1 MKTHLTC
8 HHRWFALGIIV
19 AGLVLSTLAPAHGG
33 ESILFSREKP
43 KAAPEKGS
51 LVPREGLDG
60 RNRLGP
66 ITPFDIDLPN
76 QPQSRS
82 RNAQK
87 DRKQKA
93 AELEKK
99 NWMVYSPGELQ
110 EREEENTAF
119 GIRDLELEKDDGT
132 GEGFFAPKDDDKGR
146 PRPPSQSN
154 RPAAPNSKQSG
165 EDASKNP
172 GDDNSSKQ
180 ESQKQKDAKLTDSS
194 LKSLLPKGN
203 DTRLNLG
210 SAKAGTAPGG
220 EAGDSSGLR
229 SLLSGSANDRTV
241 GQPVRPQTDADVRF
255 SPGSITA
262 LKPSGLDSLA
272 SGNSWRTDASSKPG
286 APAFTPP
293 TTRRAD
299 DFGGTLNNTAGRG
312 PVGSST
318 IPSSSDQNFGR
329 NLNPYN
335 INAPSL
341 NNPAYQRPT
350 PGGTFGVPSPF
361 PQQQQPSAL
370 QRTTRE
376 TFTIPSR

>member
-19 AGLVLSTLAPAHGG
+19 AGMGLSTPAPVHGG

-43 KAAPEKGS
+43 KTAPEKGS
-51 LVPREGLDG
+51 LAPREGLDG
-60 RNRLGP
+60 RGRLGP
-66 ITPFDIDLPN
+66 ITPFDLDLPN
-76 QPQSRS
+76 QPQSRA

-110 EREEENTAF
+110 EREEENTAL

-132 GEGFFAPKDDDKGR
+132 GEGFFARKDDDKGR

-154 RPAAPNSKQSG
+154 RPAAPNSKQPG
-165 EDASKNP
+165 DDASKTP
-172 GDDNSSKQ
+172 GDDNVSKQ
-180 ESQKQKDAKLTDSS
+180 ESQDKKDAKLTDSG
-194 LKSLLPKGN
+194 LRALLSKGN
-203 DTRLNLG
+203 DVRLNLG
-210 SAKAGTAPGG
+210 SARAGAAPGS
-220 EAGDSSGLR
+220 EAGDSSSLR
-229 SLLSGSANDRTV
+229 SLVAGSANDRTL
-241 GQPVRPQTDADVRF
+241 GQPVRQQTDADGRF
-255 SPGSITA
+255 FPGSSTS
-262 LKPSGLDSLA
+262 LKPSGLDNLA

-286 APAFTPP
+286 APAFSSTA
-293 TTRRAD
+293 TRRAD
-299 DFGGTLNNTAGRG
+299 DFGGTLNNAAGRA
-312 PVGSST
+312 PDGSST

-335 INAPSL
+335 INAPTL

-350 PGGTFGVPSPF
+350 PGGAFGVPSPF

-370 QRTTRE
+370 QRTTRD